1 MIQKLRPPRAP
12 TQPEPAP
19 ARPSKATE
27 LGAKLGDKVK
37 QLQEKM
43 SSEEVPE
50 LLNRPDLQNR
60 SMAALIDV
68 MAAVLV
74 FFFFA
79 FAGRTI
85 LPSGLDT
92 IMEAVV
98 SIGCGL
104 FLLFKDGVK
113 GQSPGKRLVHIRV
126 VRTDREAPVDV
137 VTSAMRNWPLAMM
150 FAGPFVSSALGFVP
164 FSGILAMLLMAGAFI
179 LVCYEVYQVL
189 MDREAGRHLGD
200 SLARTRVTDD

>member
-1 MIQKLRPPRAP
+1 MIQKPRPPRAP
-12 TQPEPAP
+12 SEQPQAP
-19 ARPSKATE
+19 PKPSKATE

-37 QLQEKM
+37 QFQEKM
-43 SSEEVPE
+43 ASEQVPE
-50 LLNRPDLQNR
+50 LFNRPDLQNR

-79 FAGRTI
+79 FAGRMI
-85 LPSGLDT
+85 LPAGIGT
-92 IMEAVV
+92 VVEAAV
-98 SIGCGL
+98 SAVCGL
-104 FLLFKDGVK
+104 FLLFKDGVR

-126 VRTDREAPVDV
+126 VRTDRDAPVDV

-150 FAGPFVSSALGFVP
+150 FAGPFVSSALGFLP
-164 FSGILAMLLMAGAFI
+164 FNTILAMLLMLGAFV
-179 LVCYEVYQVL
+179 LACYEVYQVL

-200 SLARTRVTDD
+200 SMARTRVTDD